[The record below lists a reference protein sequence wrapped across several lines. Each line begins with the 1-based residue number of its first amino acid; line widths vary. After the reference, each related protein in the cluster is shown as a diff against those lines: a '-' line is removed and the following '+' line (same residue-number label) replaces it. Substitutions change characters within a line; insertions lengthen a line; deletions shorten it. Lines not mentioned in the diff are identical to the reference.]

1 MATLTIH
8 FDPEVLAHI
17 VAAGAEGAV
26 EVNVSLGGS
35 AGAAKATPVPA
46 TGPLAPLMVAGLLR
60 ANDVLTFRQTRAK
73 RSATAIVQPDG
84 QLIVE
89 GKATPFPSPSKA
101 ASAVTG
107 SAINGWTLW
116 RLRDGRTLDELRN
129 ELMSGDD

>member
-17 VAAGAEGAV
+17 VAAGADGVV
-26 EVNVSLGGS
+26 EMNVSLGGS
-35 AGAAKATPVPA
+35 AGAAKATPAP
-46 TGPLAPLMVAGLLR
+46 TGPLAPLMVAGLLK

-89 GKATPFPSPSKA
+89 GKATLFPSPSKA

-116 RLRDGRTLDELRN
+116 RLPDGRTLDELRD